1 MRQVWKMALSRNSV
15 TEFQLPRGAEFLGGA
30 LQSGPEGTP
39 QVILFALLDPAAP
52 EEARRVMACVSGEP
66 IADELDDRLTH
77 IVTVQAIPPSGV
89 PMVVHV
95 FEVGPVLQ

>member
-1 MRQVWKMALSRNSV
+1 MKLSRNSV
-15 TEFQLPRGAEFLGGA
+15 TEFQLPQGAEFLSGS
-30 LQSGPEGTP
+30 LQSGEEGTP
-39 QVILFALLDPAAP
+39 EVVLFALLDPAAP

-66 IADELDDRLTH
+66 IADELDDILTH
-77 IVTVQAIPPSGV
+77 IVTVQAIPPSGI

>member
-1 MRQVWKMALSRNSV
+1 MRQVWKMALSKNSL
-15 TEFQLPRGAEFLGGA
+15 TEFELPQGAEFLSGA
-30 LQSGPEGTP
+30 LQPSQDGTP
-39 QVILFALLDPAAP
+39 EVILFALLDPKVEKETRQVLAT
-52 EEARRVMACVSGEP
+52 VSGEP